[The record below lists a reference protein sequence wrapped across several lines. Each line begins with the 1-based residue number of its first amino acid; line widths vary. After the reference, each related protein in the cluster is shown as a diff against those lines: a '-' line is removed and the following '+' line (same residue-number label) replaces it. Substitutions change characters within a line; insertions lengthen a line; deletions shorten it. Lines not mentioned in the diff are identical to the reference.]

1 MDLNHT
7 TFSGN
12 TPDSTSGPFDVKDDG
27 GDDDGGDNGG
37 DDNDD

>member
-12 TPDSTSGPFDVKDDG
+12 TPDNTSGPFDVKDDG
-27 GDDDGGDNGG
+27 DDGGDDGGG
-37 DDNDD
+37 DTED